1 MNSNSRTVRFLLGA
15 IAVLLG
21 VNLLVQVNHPGRT
34 AQAAGLPDT
43 GAQLQAVVDQLT
55 ELNKR
60 VDKMQSYLESG
71 KMTVEVKSD
80 KDK

>member
-1 MNSNSRTVRFLLGA
+1 MNTRSIRFLLGA
-15 IAVLLG
+15 IAVLLAA
-21 VNLLVQVNHPGRT
+21 NLLVQINRPART
-34 AQAAGLPDT
+34 AQAAGLPDS

-71 KMTVEVKSD
+71 KMTVQAKVD
-80 KDK
+80 KDAK